1 MILGARFL
9 AVSAMLLGT
18 LAVLDLRSDVDK
30 VPPHQ
35 PLAQMP
41 ETIAAW
47 TARDIPLDDEVL
59 HVLGDGVFLNRVYE
73 QPASSGT
80 AAAPAGPVGLFIGY
94 FPTQRT
100 GQAIHSPQ
108 NCLPGAGWTFLSER
122 PLHFVDAHGRSFNVG
137 EYVITNGNYK
147 QDVLYWY
154 QSHGRSIAGEYKAK
168 FYLIADAMRYNR
180 TDGAL
185 VRVITPIQPGET
197 EQQAHDRALRFTTQ
211 MTPLLPSYIP
221 D

>member
-1 MILGARFL
+1 MILGAKYI
-9 AVSAMLLGT
+9 AVSALLLGT

-41 ETIAAW
+41 ETIDSW

-59 HVLGDGVFLNRVYE
+59 KVLGDGVFLNRVYE
-73 QPASSGT
+73 QPANAGS
-80 AAAPAGPVGLFIGY
+80 AAAPGGPVGLFIGY

-122 PLHFVDAHGRSFNVG
+122 PLHFTDARGRGFDVG
-137 EYVITNGNYK
+137 EYVITNGNFK
-147 QDVLYWY
+147 QEVLYWY

-185 VRVITPIQPGET
+185 VRVITPFQIGET
-197 EQQAHDRALRFTTQ
+197 EEQAHNRALKFTKD
-211 MTPLLPSYIP
+211 MAPLLPAYIP